1 MSSNLKA
8 SKLSLIRSDV
18 RVIYFHCCAVLR
30 NLKYLSGL
38 TLEIVRPPILAERPS
53 HIFLGSRL
61 VVTQCIVLALSVLAI
76 PLNRVV
82 RETRI
87 SDLNVSVTN

>member
-1 MSSNLKA
+1 M
-8 SKLSLIRSDV
+8 
-18 RVIYFHCCAVLR
+18 
-30 NLKYLSGL
+30 
-38 TLEIVRPPILAERPS
+38 EIVRPPILAERPS